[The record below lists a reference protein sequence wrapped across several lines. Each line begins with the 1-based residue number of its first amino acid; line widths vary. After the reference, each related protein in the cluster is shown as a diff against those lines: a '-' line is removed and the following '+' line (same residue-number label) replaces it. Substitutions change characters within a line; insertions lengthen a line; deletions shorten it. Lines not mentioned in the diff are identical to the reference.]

1 MGEQRTPNPQVAG
14 SSPVTPASSKS
25 ERDERK
31 RDREATMLEKAKQ
44 FLREVRAELERVTWP
59 GREEVQAATIVI
71 IVLTILLAAFIG
83 GVDFIVNRVLGLF
96 YRL

>member
-1 MGEQRTPNPQVAG
+1 
-14 SSPVTPASSKS
+14 
-25 ERDERK
+25 
-31 RDREATMLEKAKQ
+31 MLEKAKQ